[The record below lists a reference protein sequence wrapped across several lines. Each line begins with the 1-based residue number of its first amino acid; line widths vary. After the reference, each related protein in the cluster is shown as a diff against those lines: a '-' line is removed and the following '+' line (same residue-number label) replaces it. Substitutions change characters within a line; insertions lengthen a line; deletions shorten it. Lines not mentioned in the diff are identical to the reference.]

1 MHLLCLA
8 DGAAPYVATTR
19 VHEEFVHVFV
29 YQNWVVFLAALAAY
43 QRAKV
48 AFALAGGLVFGGGSV

>member
-8 DGAAPYVATTR
+8 DGAAPHVATTR

-29 YQNWVVFLAALAAY
+29 YQNWVVILAALAAY
-43 QRAKV
+43 
-48 AFALAGGLVFGGGSV
+48 